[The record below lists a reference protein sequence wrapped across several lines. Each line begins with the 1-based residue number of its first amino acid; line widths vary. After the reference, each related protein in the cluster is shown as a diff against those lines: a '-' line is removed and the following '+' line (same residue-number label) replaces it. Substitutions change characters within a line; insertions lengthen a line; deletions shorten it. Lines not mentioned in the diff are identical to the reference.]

1 MNIQDVLQEVLQI
14 DAEFQQQWLNFAIDV
29 VIFVAMLV
37 GASIVARLAPF
48 IVRVCLGKF
57 APRTFAPE
65 YQKIISPVR
74 PALIKALFFGFSVL
88 AVEQF
93 QDYRGLYGIINFFFN
108 LAFSICTGWF
118 LYRLVHQ
125 VLRIYGVKFIQ
136 RFTND
141 VNDFILII
149 SNLANAAIAFF
160 TIVYFAHTQNLNL
173 ISVLAGLGI
182 VGLAISFAAKE
193 TFAQIIGSIVLY
205 LDRPYAPG
213 EYVRVNF
220 NPKDDDVYG
229 RVEAIGIRST
239 KIRVAAKNTLVIAP
253 NSVMVKKD
261 IENISR
267 GTKVMSLL
275 YLDFPR
281 ILDDGERAF
290 VKNVVGD
297 AIGGLLGVEPLSVK
311 IFLFEPEDKA
321 GTRARVSFF
330 LLSSSQGSLGIRKR
344 LVEVANET
352 ITARFAEQGLK
363 FTLQEPML
371 YVDSPV
377 TR

>member
-1 MNIQDVLQEVLQI
+1 MNIQDVIREVFVI
-14 DAEFQQQWLNFAIDV
+14 DAEFQQEWLNFGVKAA
-29 VIFVAMLV
+29 IFVALII
-37 GASIVARLAPF
+37 GAGVLARLSPF
-48 IVRVCLGKF
+48 LLRISLEKF
-57 APRTFAPE
+57 AAKTFSPE
-65 YQKIISPVR
+65 YQKVINPIHESLVR
-74 PALIKALFFGFSVL
+74 ALFLGLTALSSS
-88 AVEQF
+88 QF
-93 QDYRGLYGIINFFFN
+93 REYEGIYRVISFFLY
-108 LAFSICTGWF
+108 LTFSISAGWF
-118 LYRLVHQ
+118 LSQLVRQ
-125 VLRIYGVKFIQ
+125 ILSIYGVKLVK
-136 RFTND
+136 RYSHD
-141 VNDFILII
+141 VDDFVLVIG
-149 SNLANAAIAFF
+149 NLANAAIAFF
-160 TIVYFAHTQNLNL
+160 TIVYFAQTQNLNL
-173 ISVLAGLGI
+173 ISVLTGLGI

-267 GTKVMSLL
+267 GTKIMSLL
-275 YLDFPR
+275 YLDFAKV
-281 ILDDGERAF
+281 LDDSERAL
-290 VKNVVGD
+290 VKNVVSD
-297 AIGGLLGVEPLSVK
+297 AIGNLLGVEPLSVK
-311 IFLFEPEDKA
+311 IFLFEPEDRP

-352 ITARFAEQGLK
+352 ITARFAAVGLQ

>member
-1 MNIQDVLQEVLQI
+1 MNIQDVIREVFVI
-14 DAEFQQQWLNFAIDV
+14 DAEFQQEWLNFGVKTA
-29 VIFVAMLV
+29 IFVALII
-37 GASIVARLAPF
+37 GAGVLARLSPF
-48 IVRVCLGKF
+48 LLRISLEKF
-57 APRTFAPE
+57 AAKTFSPE
-65 YQKIISPVR
+65 YQKVINPIHESLVR
-74 PALIKALFFGFSVL
+74 ALFLGLTALSSS
-88 AVEQF
+88 QF
-93 QDYRGLYGIINFFFN
+93 REYEGIYRVISFFLY
-108 LAFSICTGWF
+108 LTFSISAGWF
-118 LYRLVHQ
+118 LSQLVRQ
-125 VLRIYGVKFIQ
+125 ILSIYGVKLVK
-136 RFTND
+136 RYSHD
-141 VNDFILII
+141 VDDFVLVIG
-149 SNLANAAIAFF
+149 NLANAAIAFF
-160 TIVYFAHTQNLNL
+160 TIVYFAQTQNLNL
-173 ISVLAGLGI
+173 ISVLTGLGI

-267 GTKVMSLL
+267 GTKIMSLL
-275 YLDFPR
+275 YLDFAKV
-281 ILDDGERAF
+281 LDDSERAL
-290 VKNVVGD
+290 VKNVVSD
-297 AIGGLLGVEPLSVK
+297 AIGNLLGVEPLSVK
-311 IFLFEPEDKA
+311 IFLFEPEDRP

-352 ITARFAEQGLK
+352 ITARFAAVGLQ